1 MPDKISQ
8 TDPPHGV
15 SHAWRH
21 LSSPA
26 LPCTPSQHLS
36 QNSYSSPVNSPT
48 LRGKFCQKPFEAHP
62 CVAVGRHAS
71 QQQTQLFFTAKAS
84 GPWACG
90 GRGNIPEKK
99 RRVIRLILRRGG
111 RVAPGASP
119 KTPTAVTLA
128 LKQNLQTAPASL
140 DEAPSAFPEVRKCG

>member
-1 MPDKISQ
+1 MRGATFLLQ
-8 TDPPHGV
+8 HFL
-15 SHAWRH
+15 AH
-21 LSSPA
+21 LP
-26 LPCTPSQHLS
+26 QHLG

-71 QQQTQLFFTAKAS
+71 QQQTQQFFTAKAS

-128 LKQNLQTAPASL
+128 LKQNLQNAPASL